1 MGRQNWQP
9 HAPPTMYAQ
18 GTNMQIVFGNSAKVA
33 RNRKITRGLF
43 ILNAMPMTSGEKYS
57 ETASDP
63 LHRKGKDIQA
73 LAREQ
78 ASRYG
83 RDRNRIRAAAPGQ
96 VTWKNRYTMI
106 AKNKRPIGPYDQQ
119 VQKSVLQRIS
129 TGLSTLTNGGN

>member
-9 HAPPTMYAQ
+9 HTPATMYAQ

-33 RNRKITRGLF
+33 RNRKLTRGLMV
-43 ILNAMPMTSGEKYS
+43 LNAMPMTSGEKYS

-63 LHRKGKDIQA
+63 LHRKGADIQA

-83 RDRNRIRAAAPGQ
+83 RDRAHIRAAAPAQ
-96 VTWKNRYTMI
+96 VTWKSRYTLM
-106 AKNKRPIGPYDQQ
+106 AKTKRPIGPYDQQ

-129 TGLSTLTNGGN
+129 TGLSALTNGGN